1 MPIASSLLPR
11 ALMAGAVSLALVL
24 PAAAHHGW
32 TGNVEDVTSMTG
44 TVVQGV
50 SLAGPHGSMKIRVDG
65 KVWDITLAPP
75 ARTSR
80 AGLTEDKIP
89 VGATVTVRGNPNLQA
104 GRHEMK
110 AILVKHG
117 TSEYHVYPDR
127 E

>member
-32 TGNVEDVTSMTG
+32 TGNVQDVTSMTG

-50 SLAGPHGSMKIRVDG
+50 SLAGPHGAMKIRVDG

-80 AGLTEDKIP
+80 AGLTEGAIP
-89 VGATVTVRGNPNLQA
+89 VGATVTVRGNKNSDP
-104 GRHEMK
+104 GRLEMK
-110 AILVKHG
+110 TIMVKYG
-117 TSEYHVYPDR
+117 AKQFDVYPER
-127 E
+127 Q